1 LHCSPYKALYGA
13 DPTPGLVPALR
24 LTDHPDV
31 ASILKERQMFTEL
44 LKDQLAKVQNRMKVF
59 ADNNCTEKSF
69 QVGEQVLLK
78 LQPYVQSSVVNRSF
92 PKLA

>member
-13 DPTPGLVPALR
+13 DPTPGLVLALR

-78 LQPYVQSSVVNRSF
+78 LQPYVQSSVVNMPF